1 MQHKNPEYM
10 NEIIAYVDRFYSQ
23 THEYPTCSQIAE
35 NTSLQ
40 RTAVFNYLVAMHKE
54 GKIEYDG
61 KRIVTPFIRASRSS
75 ETRPVGVVG
84 SISCGLPTD
93 AEARLEQYV
102 NLPAMIADSDHM
114 YLLYAAG
121 DSMTGAGIDDG
132 DMVLVR
138 RQETANDGEIVVAWV
153 EGEGNTL
160 KRLRHDG
167 DQVILHPENPK
178 LADIPVED
186 LKVQGVAVWVFKK
199 VGEAKI

>member
-1 MQHKNPEYM
+1 
-10 NEIIAYVDRFYSQ
+10 
-23 THEYPTCSQIAE
+23 
-35 NTSLQ
+35 
-40 RTAVFNYLVAMHKE
+40 
-54 GKIEYDG
+54 
-61 KRIVTPFIRASRSS
+61 
-75 ETRPVGVVG
+75 
-84 SISCGLPTD
+84 
-93 AEARLEQYV
+93 
-102 NLPAMIADSDHM
+102 MI
-114 YLLYAAG
+114 
-121 DSMTGAGIDDG
+121 GAGIDDG

>member
-1 MQHKNPEYM
+1 MQRKNPEFM
-10 NEIIAYVDRFYSQ
+10 NEIIAYVDQFYSQ

-40 RTAVFNYLVAMHKE
+40 RTAVFNYLVAMHKQ
-54 GKIEYDG
+54 GMIEYDG

-84 SISCGLPTD
+84 SIACGLPTD

-102 NLPAMIADSDHM
+102 NLPAMIADSDNM
-114 YLLYAAG
+114 YLLYAKG
-121 DSMTGAGIDDG
+121 DSMIGAGIDDG

-138 RQETANDGEIVVAWV
+138 RQETAHDGDIVVAWV

-167 DQVILHPENPK
+167 EQIILHPENPR
-178 LADIPVED
+178 LADIPVKD
-186 LKVQGVAVWVFKK
+186 LKVQGIAVWVFKK
-199 VGEAKI
+199 VA